1 MKSPKEQALD
11 RVVLRHLAEGS
22 KARELGKLL
31 VSDPEIQ
38 ALQDYANEVAIKRLG
53 YNDHGPVHMR
63 QVAVNALHMLDLLH
77 QAGIKTSLEVEEG
90 GSYEDSVCA
99 VLLASFLHDMGMT
112 ISRNDHEV
120 TGTIIARPIMQRLLD
135 VVFPDNLAQRTA
147 IISIATEGIYGHMAT
162 HQIHSI
168 EAGLVLVADGC
179 DMEKGRARIP
189 MMLNHGEQGE
199 VGDIHKYSAN
209 AIEHVEIS
217 RGEEHPIK
225 IEVTMSSDVGY
236 FQVEEVLLQ
245 KIGKSPDKCFVEVYA
260 TVLGGERKRYL

>member
-1 MKSPKEQALD
+1 MKSPKELALD

-22 KARELGKLL
+22 KGYELGKLL
-31 VSDPEIQ
+31 VSDKEIQ

-63 QVAVNALHMLDLLH
+63 QVAVNALHMLSLLH
-77 QAGIKTSLEVEEG
+77 EASIKTSLEEESG
-90 GSYEDSVCA
+90 GTYEDSVCA
-99 VLLASFLHDMGMT
+99 VLLASFLHDLGMT

-120 TGTIIARPIMQRLLD
+120 TGTIIARPIMSRLLD
-135 VVFPDNLAQRTA
+135 ALYRDALEKKIA

-162 HQIHSI
+162 HQIHSL
-168 EAGLVLVADGC
+168 EAGLILVADGC
-179 DMEKGRARIP
+179 DMAKGRARIP
-189 MMLNHGEQGE
+189 MMLSHGEQGE
-199 VGDIHKYSAN
+199 VGDIHIYSAN

-217 RGEEHPIK
+217 KGKEHPIS

-245 KIGKSPDKCFVEVYA
+245 KINKSPDKKYLEVYA
-260 TVLGGERKRYL
+260 STPHGERKRYL